1 MGVYFVFYYRSKGV
15 SSNFRNVYHEPF
27 GKNKG
32 ADKTDKSNFFLR
44 VFRKVSFGFS
54 GHKNR
59 DSIFSCNSSWSLPSF
74 LMQKMYSSRL
84 QNFCPQGSDLCL
96 N

>member
-32 ADKTDKSNFFLR
+32 ADKTDKSNFFTGLSES
-44 VFRKVSFGFS
+44 VFW
-54 GHKNR
+54 
-59 DSIFSCNSSWSLPSF
+59 I
-74 LMQKMYSSRL
+74 
-84 QNFCPQGSDLCL
+84 
-96 N
+96 